1 MNYLAHIYLS
11 GDNTSLMLGNFMAD
25 GIKGTQWKSFDSE
38 IKKGIE
44 LHRAIDYFTDTH
56 EIVKISKNRIWS
68 KYRHY
73 NAVVI
78 DIFYDH
84 FLAKFWTDYH
94 SEELDRFTKTTYQTL
109 QHNVEVLPA
118 RTKLFLHHMVKN
130 DLLYNY
136 QHISGIDKVMKG
148 MARRASFD
156 SGMEQA
162 AQDLELY
169 YDEFISDFKTFFPL
183 LEQFVKSKIIELS

>member
-11 GDNTSLMLGNFMAD
+11 GTNKKLMLGNFMAD
-25 GIKGTQWKSFDSE
+25 GLKGVQWKEYDDD

-44 LHRAIDYFTDTH
+44 LHRAIDFFTDTH
-56 EIVKISKNRIWS
+56 EVVKISKNRIWS

-84 FLAKFWTDYH
+84 YLAKYWKDYH
-94 SEELDRFTKTTYQTL
+94 PQELNDFAKETYQTL
-109 QHNVEVLPA
+109 QNNVELLPA

-130 DLLYNY
+130 DLLHNY
-136 QHISGIDKVMKG
+136 QHIHGIDKVMKG

-169 YDEFISDFKTFFPL
+169 YDEFASDFKTFFPL
-183 LEQFVKSKIIELS
+183 LEQFVKSKINELL

>member
-11 GDNTSLMLGNFMAD
+11 GDNTNLMLGNFMAD
-25 GIKGTQWKSFDSE
+25 GIKGTQWESYDSE

-44 LHRAIDYFTDTH
+44 LHRAIDFFTDTH
-56 EIVKISKNRIWS
+56 EIVKISKNRIWIN
-68 KYRHY
+68 YRHY

-94 SEELDRFTKTTYQTL
+94 SKELDVFTKATYQTL

-136 QHISGIDKVMKG
+136 QHIHGIDKVMKG

-162 AQDLELY
+162 AQDLVLY
-169 YDEFISDFKTFFPL
+169 YDEFASDFKTFFPL